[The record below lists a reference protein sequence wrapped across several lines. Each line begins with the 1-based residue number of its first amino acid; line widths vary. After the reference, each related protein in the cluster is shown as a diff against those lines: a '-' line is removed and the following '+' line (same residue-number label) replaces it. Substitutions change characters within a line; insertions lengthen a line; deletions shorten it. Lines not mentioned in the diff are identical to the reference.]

1 MAQITKLFTKGLDT
15 DTAPHLQEK
24 ESYSSAMN
32 VHIAL
37 DNIYGASDGTVTTMN
52 NYNDLGNDGLL
63 EEFAGNTDWT
73 DLLDTLGVFNYNVTE
88 AKCVGYAV
96 DETENNP
103 TQTRWIYLFLYTP
116 YASPTVPEN
125 SWILKIAV
133 EYNSVTNKPEIN
145 AANSKILLSGLQVE
159 PIDSFAP
166 LADGIGFNQETIV
179 IAKTINDLL
188 IFTDGVNPQR
198 YLNVNY
204 DYSVFLAG
212 EFTQAQF
219 SLITEPPQVPLAPL
233 REWIDDDPLSP
244 TYGVPLSIGDPRYG
258 TTVQKNAY
266 QCTYRITNTD
276 NLVSVLAPYSFT
288 SLPAYQEDINIDPFV
303 GNRIT
308 VQIPKD
314 QSFLP
319 NTKSIDIVFKDLQT
333 NVHSVV
339 RTFDIND
346 QTVRTYYISGTFG
359 PYNYTDA
366 QAIAAHN
373 DPGNPFYLY
382 FNGWSGTEVLE
393 TIDSVTYAK
402 QFDSIPVTSKAL
414 EVSSN
419 RLFLANN
426 VDGYT
431 ATTTIPQ
438 VTFDLNSYSYLTDQ
452 TLDPYLVYICI
463 VGVDETG
470 GGGAATKYW
479 YTVIIKSSITNDCY
493 LMPAEYN
500 STGYWFNTDGQSA
513 VYPVTP
519 LQNPPQWLSKKDL
532 KFIINAPTFTGSI
545 INDIVYSTNPSIGQP
560 PSNIVY
566 QGAAEFLQ
574 IPSYPIP
581 IINVV
586 DNAPYKGVG
595 GEFQAFLPNSSY
607 DYGIQFYDRALR
619 KSGVTKIGSFNIP
632 IYNCDNKTLY
642 EKASVTMP
650 SGPQSSDIIPEWA
663 YFYSIVMSKNSKASS
678 FVSFIPTAI
687 KFAYKNANGLIV
699 YDQDEQNTKL
709 SYYGLAIPLSTLA
722 SDGIGYDYKEGD
734 ICEMQI
740 SSGGQFTPFPTPIV
754 NDSISAPVIAVQ
766 DGYVIVLVD
775 KDRVYNY
782 VSYQS
787 RTVIMNNTSVPL
799 SNTYYGVVSTAQ
811 AQFYVTLLTPQTEN
825 KQLYEVASF
834 GSINRSGGPGA
845 YEFGD
850 FYTSYYFGGS
860 TTCFLI
866 GDTYTQ
872 SRDGSSAL
880 VGLSSNTYDK
890 GFQFWVE
897 NISRLCPYD
906 RVGQKELTNQIR
918 YSNVV
923 VPNSSINGLSTFD
936 ALDQKS
942 VDISAGPITTIIQ
955 SSKEANMAARMLVL
969 CRNNTFIALIGQQ
982 QIYSQDQTTAFTSSA
997 DVLGSVTPLT
1007 GQWGCISPRAVVNY
1021 KGVTFW
1027 ADAINRDII
1036 QFAGDGATPIGQQKA
1051 AYLWQQVF
1059 KNLPYE
1065 NVSDVLGQ
1073 ELYTAKF
1080 ISMGINPYTSE
1091 IFITVPPPP
1100 SASGLTPKEYP
1111 GDAGLNRINQYII
1124 DKAVSYVYN
1133 YQKNCWIGAYEN
1145 NPDWWIRLGD
1155 DVYSVGDANDKT
1167 TGIKLYQEFNGQ
1179 IGVFNQETNGCWVA
1193 FPMSEGYPK
1202 TLEPLNIILM
1212 GQFDVDTVVV
1222 YGRDIA
1228 TNVDNNLTQVT
1239 QIFGSDFQMRE
1250 GEMFSTVYRNRLSNG
1265 ATTSPDYTLQNVIGN
1280 RLRMK
1285 VPFVQVNFPTA
1296 QQINLQGAR
1305 LELKASSGH

>member
-37 DNIYGASDGTVTTMN
+37 DNIYGASDGSTTTMN
-52 NYNDLGNDGLL
+52 DYNDLGNDGLL

-73 DLLDTLGVFNYNVTE
+73 NILDTLGVFNYNTTG

-116 YASPTVPEN
+116 YASPTEPEN

-133 EYNSVTNKPEIN
+133 EYNATTNKPEIN
-145 AANSKILLSGLQVE
+145 VANSKILLSGLQVE
-159 PIDSFAP
+159 PINLYAP
-166 LADGIGFNQETIV
+166 LIDGIGFTEETIV

-212 EFTQAQF
+212 ELTQAQF

-233 REWIDDDPLSP
+233 REWIDDNPASG
-244 TYGVPLSIGDPRYG
+244 TYGVVFFTGDPRYG
-258 TTVQKNAY
+258 TAVQTVPY
-266 QCTYRITNTD
+266 QTTYRVTNTD

-288 SLPAYQEDINIDPFV
+288 SLPARQEDINVDPFV

-308 VQIPKD
+308 VQIPKE
-314 QSFLP
+314 QTFLP
-319 NTKSIDIVFKDLQT
+319 NVKTIDIVFKDLQT

-346 QTVRTYYISGTFG
+346 QTIRNYYISGVFS
-359 PYNYTDA
+359 PVNYTDA

-373 DPGNPFYLY
+373 DPGNPFFLY
-382 FNGWSGTEVLE
+382 YNGWSGTDVLE
-393 TIDSVTYAK
+393 TIDSVTYTK
-402 QFDSIPVTSKAL
+402 QFDSIPVTSQAL
-414 EVSSN
+414 ELASN

-431 ATTTIPQ
+431 ATTTVPQ
-438 VTFDLNSYSYLTDQ
+438 VTFDINTYKYTTTQTASTYSQ
-452 TLDPYLVYICI
+452 TICI

-479 YTVIIKSSITNDCY
+479 YTQVLQKSTGEVY

-500 STGYWFNTDGQSA
+500 STGYWFNTDGQSF
-513 VYPVTP
+513 VYPVVPT
-519 LQNPPQWLSKKDL
+519 QNPPQFVSKKNL
-532 KFIINAPTFTGSI
+532 KFLGGYPPLNIFTPASF
-545 INDIVYSTNPSIGQP
+545 INDIVYSTNPSLAQP
-560 PSNIVY
+560 ASNIVLSRATGFY
-566 QGAAEFLQ
+566 NTPTA
-574 IPSYPIP
+574 PILR
-581 IINVV
+581 VL
-586 DNAPYKGVG
+586 DDAPYQVG
-595 GEFQAFLPNSSY
+595 IKNQAFLPNANY
-607 DYGIQFYDRALR
+607 DYGIQFYDRSLR
-619 KSGVTKIGSFNIP
+619 KSGVTKIGSFSVP
-632 IYNCDNKTLY
+632 IYNSDTKELY
-642 EKASVTMP
+642 EKAAITMP
-650 SGPQSSDIIPEWA
+650 SGPQSSDIIPDWA

-678 FVSFIPTAI
+678 FVSFVPTAV
-687 KFAYKNANGLIV
+687 KFAYKNANGVIV

-709 SYYGLAIPLSTLA
+709 TYYGLAIPLSTLA
-722 SDGIGYDYKEGD
+722 LDGIGYDFTQGD
-734 ICEMQI
+734 ICEIQI
-740 SSGGQFTPFPTPIV
+740 TSGGPTSPLPIV
-754 NDSISAPVIAVQ
+754 NASVSGPVLAVQ
-766 DGYVIVLVD
+766 DGYAIVLID
-775 KDRVYNY
+775 KDKVFNY
-782 VSYQS
+782 VSYQT
-787 RTVIMNNTSVPL
+787 RTIQMDNTSVATATL
-799 SNTYYGVVSTAQ
+799 FKSVVANAQ
-811 AQFYVTLLTPQTEN
+811 AQFYVTLYTPQTET

-834 GSINRSGGPGA
+834 GSINRSAGPGA
-845 YEFGD
+845 FEFGN
-850 FYTSYYFGGS
+850 FYTSFYFGGS

-872 SRDGSSAL
+872 SRDGSGAL
-880 VGLSSNTYDK
+880 TGLSSNPFDK

-906 RVGQKELTNQIR
+906 KVGQKQLTNQIR
-918 YSNVV
+918 YSNVI

-936 ALDQKS
+936 ALDQKL
-942 VDISAGPITTIIQ
+942 VEISAGPITTIVQ
-955 SSKEANMAARMLVL
+955 SSKEANMAARMLIL

-997 DVLGSVTPLT
+997 DVLGSITPLT
-1007 GQWGCISPRAVVNY
+1007 GQWGCISPKAVVNY

-1059 KNLPYE
+1059 KNLPFE
-1065 NVSDVLGQ
+1065 NTVAIAGQ
-1073 ELYTAKF
+1073 ELYTARYM
-1080 ISMGINPYTSE
+1080 SMGINPYTSE

-1100 SASGLTPKEYP
+1100 STSVLTPKEYP

-1155 DVYSVGDANDKT
+1155 DVYSIGDANDAA

-1212 GQFDVDTVVV
+1212 GQLDIDTVVV

-1265 ATTSPDYTLQNVIGN
+1265 ASTPTDYTLQNVIGN

>member
-37 DNIYGASDGTVTTMN
+37 DNIYGASDGTTTTMN
-52 NYNDLGNDGLL
+52 DYNDLGNDGLL

-73 DLLDTLGVFNYNVTE
+73 NILDTLGVFNYNTTG

-116 YASPTVPEN
+116 YASPTEPEN

-133 EYNSVTNKPEIN
+133 EYNATSNKPEIN
-145 AANSKILLSGLQVE
+145 VTNSKILLSGLQVE
-159 PIDSFAP
+159 PISSFAP
-166 LADGIGFNQETIV
+166 LIDGIGFNQETIV

-212 EFTQAQF
+212 ELTQTQF

-244 TYGVPLSIGDPRYG
+244 TFGIIFFTGDPRYG
-258 TTVQKNAY
+258 TTVQKVAY
-266 QCTYRITNTD
+266 QTTYRVTNTD

-288 SLPAYQEDINIDPFV
+288 SLPARQEDIDVDPFV

-308 VQIPKD
+308 VQIPKE
-314 QSFLP
+314 QKFLP
-319 NTKSIDIVFKDLQT
+319 NVKTIDIVFKDLQT

-346 QTVRTYYISGTFG
+346 QTVRVYYIAGGTYGG
-359 PYNYTDA
+359 PYYYTDA

-373 DPGNPFYLY
+373 DPGSGFILY
-382 FNGWSGTEVLE
+382 YNGWSGTEVLE
-393 TIDSVTYAK
+393 TIDSVTYTK
-402 QFDSIPVTSKAL
+402 QFDSIPVTSEAL
-414 EVSSN
+414 EISSN

-431 ATTTIPQ
+431 ATTTVPQ
-438 VTFDLNSYSYLTDQ
+438 VTFDINSYSYTTPEVLNVWNT
-452 TLDPYLVYICI
+452 YIAV
-463 VGVDETG
+463 VGINETG
-470 GGGAATKYW
+470 GTGVATKYW
-479 YTVIIKSSITNDCY
+479 YTQFTQDPSTGDCY
-493 LMPAEYN
+493 LIPTEYN
-500 STGYWFNTDGQSA
+500 STGYWFNTDGQNF
-513 VYPVTP
+513 VYPVDNN
-519 LQNPPQWLSKKDL
+519 QNMPQYLSKKYL
-532 KFIINAPTFTGSI
+532 KFIVNATVFTVSI
-545 INDIVYSTNPSIGQP
+545 INDIVYSTNSSLTQPST
-560 PSNIVY
+560 NIVP
-566 QGAAEFLQ
+566 GT
-574 IPSYPIP
+574 S
-581 IINVV
+581 VV
-586 DNAPYKGVG
+586 RQFRQFPTGTNTIRILDNASYLGSG
-595 GEFQAFLPNSSY
+595 GKSQAFFPNSNY
-607 DYGIQFYDRALR
+607 DYGIQFYDRSLR
-619 KSGVTKIGSFNIP
+619 KSGVTKISSFSIP
-632 IYNCDNKTLY
+632 EYTPSNKTLY

-650 SGPQSSDIIPEWA
+650 VGPQGSEIIPDWA

-678 FVSFIPTAI
+678 FVSFVPTAVR
-687 KFAYKNANGLIV
+687 FAYKNANGVIV
-699 YDQDEQNTKL
+699 YDQDEQTTKL
-709 SYYGLAIPLSTLA
+709 TYYGLAIPLSTL
-722 SDGIGYDYKEGD
+722 SLDGIGYDFTQGD
-734 ICEMQI
+734 ICEIQI
-740 SSGGQFTPFPTPIV
+740 KSTGPFPTINDYVSGPI
-754 NDSISAPVIAVQ
+754 IAVQ
-766 DGYVIVLVD
+766 DGYAIALID
-775 KDRVYNY
+775 KEKVYTY
-782 VSYQS
+782 VSYQT
-787 RTVIMNNTSVPL
+787 RTVRMDSTSP
-799 SNTYYGVVSTAQ
+799 SASSFFNSVVGNCQ
-811 AQFYVTLLTPQTEN
+811 AEMYVTLYTPQAET

-834 GSINRSGGPGA
+834 GSINRSGGFGFF
-845 YEFGD
+845 EFGN

-872 SRDGSSAL
+872 SRDGSGAL
-880 VGLSSNTYDK
+880 TGLSSNTYDK

-906 RVGQKELTNQIR
+906 RVGQKELSNQIR

-942 VDISAGPITTIIQ
+942 IDVSAGPITTIVQ
-955 SSKEANMAARMLVL
+955 SSKEANMAARMLIL

-997 DVLGSVTPLT
+997 DVLGSITPLT
-1007 GQWGCISPRAVVNY
+1007 GQWGCISPKAVVNY

-1059 KNLPYE
+1059 KNLPFE
-1065 NVSDVLGQ
+1065 NTVAIAGQ
-1073 ELYTAKF
+1073 ELYTARYM
-1080 ISMGINPYTSE
+1080 SMGINPYTSE

-1100 SASGLTPKEYP
+1100 STSALTPKEYP
-1111 GDAGLNRINQYII
+1111 GNAGLNRINQYII

-1155 DVYSVGDANDKT
+1155 DVYSIGEANDAA

-1212 GQFDVDTVVV
+1212 GQLDIDTVVV

-1265 ATTSPDYTLQNVIGN
+1265 ASTPTDYTLQNVIGN